1 MNDIIVK
8 SNATTKTPIEIALG
22 VDENNM
28 TTAKKLYE
36 FLELNSKNYSHW
48 CKRNITENEFAEEN
62 VDYWAFVLNDEW
74 GGQATTDYKLT
85 AHFAKKLSCK
95 GNGERAEQA
104 REYFSTLDDKVKEIA
119 INRSQL
125 SPQMQ
130 MFYALADN
138 QAQIELE
145 QKRLAEKQDKLEQKV
160 QQQSETIQTVKET
173 FSKTETEQDTT
184 QWVTKCLN
192 KIAESPNFKSEY
204 GNRYSAVKNESYIRL
219 SNKAGCRLDQK
230 LRNAIDRAQSRG
242 YTKQQINKINKL
254 SVIMSDKRLKEI
266 YISIV
271 KEMTIFYCIDT
282 SNAHQPFKSNKGGVQ

>member
-1 MNDIIVK
+1 MDDIQNVTI
-8 SNATTKTPIEIALG
+8 KTPIEIALG

-104 REYFSTLDDKVKEIA
+104 REYFSTLDDKVKEIT

-145 QKRLAEKQDKLEQKV
+145 QKRLSEKQDKLEQEV
-160 QQQSETIQTVKET
+160 HQQSETIQTVKET

-204 GNRYSAVKNESYIRL
+204 GNRY
-219 SNKAGCRLDQK
+219 D
-230 LRNAIDRAQSRG
+230 
-242 YTKQQINKINKL
+242 
-254 SVIMSDKRLKEI
+254 
-266 YISIV
+266 
-271 KEMTIFYCIDT
+271 
-282 SNAHQPFKSNKGGVQ
+282 

>member
-1 MNDIIVK
+1 MYDIQNV
-8 SNATTKTPIEIALG
+8 TTKTPIEIALG

-104 REYFSTLDDKVKEIA
+104 REYFSTLDDKVKEIT

-130 MFYALADN
+130 MFYALADS
-138 QAQIELE
+138 QAEIELE
-145 QKRLAEKQDKLEQKV
+145 QKRLSEKQDKLEKKME
-160 QQQSETIQTVKET
+160 QQEETLQIVKDT
-173 FSKTETEQDTT
+173 FSKDTGKDFRT
-184 QWVTKCLN
+184 WVNNCITA
-192 KIAESPNFKSEY
+192 IAESDNYQFLGSRDSKY
-204 GNRYSAVKNESYIRL
+204 KAVRGESYIRL
-219 SNKAGCRLDQK
+219 KEKKNCRLDERVAK
-230 LRNAIDRAQSRG
+230 AKGRALNEKPSI
-242 YTKQQINKINKL
+242 TKKELESINKL
-254 SVIMSDKRLKEI
+254 SVIADDKALKPI
-266 YISIV
+266 YETVI
-271 KEMTIFYCIDT
+271 KEMMLYYCVEL
-282 SNAHQPFKSNKGGVQ
+282 KGGAV